1 MIIPKQKLMRPG
13 IMLVLLLA
21 MLLSSCVNPFHPRIF
36 DISGDEIQNRTPI
49 ELLQNLERAY
59 TEKSI
64 NIYRSLL
71 HKDFRFELIAS
82 EVSQIGIDLDG
93 DGLRDSWWGYE
104 QEIDLTDRMFSF
116 GSSDGQYPPPDEIT
130 LRLQIPPQDV
140 WENDPELGHE
150 DWIVIPC
157 SFDLL
162 LTYSPTNSSF
172 NANGVARFYLRPV
185 ADRWYIAIWRDESNL

>member
-1 MIIPKQKLMRPG
+1 M
-13 IMLVLLLA
+13 LLLGIA
-21 MLLSSCVNPFHPRIF
+21 LSSCINPFRPNLYDVSDA
-36 DISGDEIQNRTPI
+36 DILNRNPI

-59 TEKSI
+59 TEKNI

-71 HKDFRFELIAS
+71 HQDFRFELIAS
-82 EVSQIGIDLDG
+82 EVSQIGIDVNG

-104 QEIDLTDRMFSF
+104 QEVEITNRMFNF
-116 GSSDGQYPPPDEIT
+116 GSSDGSYPSPDAIN
-130 LRLQIPPQDV
+130 LRLQIPPQEV

-162 LTYSPTNSSF
+162 LSYTATNSSF